1 MTQPLHT
8 IATGVHA
15 AYMAQLYPSWRR
27 LHRSLHDPE
36 RAQRARL
43 AKILELVADQ
53 PYGQSLGL
61 KRTMSAEAL
70 TRVAP
75 VVRYDDLE
83 PWIARMARGE
93 RQILSAAGVT
103 MFERSSGSSAAS
115 KLIPYN
121 AALLAEF
128 AEATQAWLFDLF
140 WHRPALIGKGSYWSI
155 SPVTQARQKSEGGID
170 IGVEDDTE
178 YFNPLTRW
186 ALKQMM
192 VAPSELAREVSFERW
207 RHRTLL
213 HLLEA
218 ERLGFVSIWNPTF
231 WTLLMSYAEQHIGAL
246 IDGLS
251 APRARAVAR
260 SLDAHG
266 DFSPE
271 HIWPHLGLIS
281 MWADASARHFLP
293 ELRGW
298 LPTTELQPKG
308 LLATEGVITIPWSA
322 ARANLLAI
330 QSHFYEFIEL
340 GSGDQAT
347 RYAWQLELGK
357 EYSPL
362 LTTSA
367 GLVRYELRDVVR
379 CVGHHHK
386 TPLLRFEGKLDRT
399 SDLCG
404 EKLNA
409 RQVEGAITQASRAL
423 PYKFALLAPSR
434 TPAPHYRLYIE
445 PKARCSSASLEQL
458 RQDLEASLEQNHHYA
473 QCKTLGQLGP
483 LVLVPVVDGAQTY
496 LETLRAHGMRAGD
509 IKPSQLDHRLIWDDQ
524 FTLALVT
531 SP

>member
-1 MTQPLHT
+1 MSSQPHHPL
-8 IATGVHA
+8 IPTGVHA

-27 LHRSLHDPE
+27 LMRSLADPE
-36 RAQRARL
+36 RAQRARHARIMAL
-43 AKILELVADQ
+43 IAEQ
-53 PYGQSLGL
+53 PYGQTIGL
-61 KRTMSAEAL
+61 KPGMSVEAFTL
-70 TRVAP
+70 TAP
-75 VVRYDDLE
+75 IVRYDDLE
-83 PWIARMARGE
+83 PWIMRIARGE
-93 RQILSAAGVT
+93 RQLLSADGVT

-128 AEATQAWLFDLF
+128 AQATQAWLFDLF

-178 YFNPLTRW
+178 YFDPLTRW

-192 VAPSELAREVSFERW
+192 VAPSQLARETSFERW
-207 RHRTLL
+207 RHRTLI

-218 ERLGFVSIWNPTF
+218 KRLGFVSVWNPTF
-231 WTLLMSYAEQHIGAL
+231 WTLLMRYAEQHIEEL
-246 IDGLS
+246 IAGLS
-251 APRARAVAR
+251 AGRARTVSS

-266 DFSPE
+266 AFSPE
-271 HIWPHLGLIS
+271 HIWPHLGLLS
-281 MWADASARHFLP
+281 TWADASARHFLP
-293 ELRGW
+293 ELRA
-298 LPTTELQPKG
+298 LMPTVELQPKG

-322 ARANLLAI
+322 ARANILAI

-340 GSGDQAT
+340 DAAHGAIK
-347 RYAWQLELGK
+347 YAWQLEPGK
-357 EYSPL
+357 AYSPL

-367 GLVRYELRDVVR
+367 GLIRYELRDVVR

-409 RQVEGAITQASRAL
+409 RQVEEALARASDKL

-434 TPAPHYRLYIE
+434 TPSPHYKLYIE
-445 PKARCSSASLEQL
+445 AQASKAARAALAQE
-458 RQDLEASLEQNHHYA
+458 LEARLRQNHHYA
-473 QCKTLGQLGP
+473 QCQTLGQLGP
-483 LVLVPVVDGAQTY
+483 LEVVLVIDGAKTY

-524 FTLALVT
+524 FTQPKEHG
-531 SP
+531 S